1 MTRRAVAPLLAL
13 VLLFL
18 ILAGCESDRLLTE
31 EPPGEGAINL
41 AAIPVRLAQAAPSA
55 RHGCFVSLRRSDG
68 NGYAAR
74 QLALYFSE
82 EIVAEAGGETE
93 QVAYRLYDAG
103 GALLSTANCRI
114 PASEAA
120 AKVVHERLRYKATL
134 GERTQVLAA
143 APAGVGDADMWCE
156 AGRCWRERLLG
167 AAGNGSV
174 ASKAKR
180 NALGGLGLTSTAGE
194 CGDDGWGG
202 GGGSSPPPD
211 DGPPSNDDPDLPN
224 TPGPPAIDPSPPPPS
239 SGGGSSGG
247 GDNSGDD
254 EEETGP
260 GHGGDPVL
268 AGVTAEAGECEC
280 DGEEDCEPEDERPG
294 TIPVGRFIKVIKK
307 AIQYGNRGEDLLD
320 VRTWKQIGREEWD
333 GLLNCIGNL
342 GDAVMGEPVLWPIL
356 DCAADLTIG
365 LKGDDFIKGAKH
377 LGILDDFI
385 KTLRRSKH
393 FGAFVNSIANL
404 DVLYE
409 VAKLDLY
416 KYDKNGDA
424 IYRITEGKAR
434 SVFDSIARGWR
445 TGVTQ
450 LPGSRFQ
457 IRRGSEVITL
467 YRATGGSNAWSFD
480 VNRGG
485 RSFKIRFGSY

>member
-1 MTRRAVAPLLAL
+1 M
-13 VLLFL
+13 
-18 ILAGCESDRLLTE
+18 E
-31 EPPGEGAINL
+31 
-41 AAIPVRLAQAAPSA
+41 AATPM
-55 RHGCFVSLRRSDG
+55 
-68 NGYAAR
+68 R
-74 QLALYFSE
+74 QLTLHFSE
-82 EIVAEAGGETE
+82 EILTEAGGETE

-114 PASEAA
+114 PATERAAEAMR
-120 AKVVHERLRYKATL
+120 ERLRYKATL

-156 AGRCWRERLLG
+156 AGRCWRERLFG
-167 AAGNGSV
+167 AAGNGLV
-174 ASKAKR
+174 ASKVGSTT
-180 NALGGLGLTSTAGE
+180 ALNGLGLTSTASE
-194 CGDDGWGG
+194 CPGG
-202 GGGSSPPPD
+202 GGGGGGGGDGGGEFPPVTHPPTPIPTPPYDPPPPD
-211 DGPPSNDDPDLPN
+211 DPPPDNGGSCEKDENGRCGPPP
-224 TPGPPAIDPSPPPPS
+224 IDAPPPVVAVAGKCGDPPCIDCP
-239 SGGGSSGG
+239 G
-247 GDNSGDD
+247 GDGS
-254 EEETGP
+254 
-260 GHGGDPVL
+260 
-268 AGVTAEAGECEC
+268 
-280 DGEEDCEPEDERPG
+280 
-294 TIPVGRFIKVIKK
+294 TIPVGKFIKITRK
-307 AIQYGNRGEDLLD
+307 AIEYGRRGEDLLEL
-320 VRTWKQIGREEWD
+320 RTWKKIGKEEWD

-342 GDAVMGEPVLWPIL
+342 GDAVLGEPVLWPIL
-356 DCAADLTIG
+356 DCVADLTIG
-365 LKGDDFIKGAKH
+365 LKGDDFLKGAKH
-377 LGILDDFI
+377 LGLLDDFL
-385 KTLRRSKH
+385 KALRKSKH
-393 FGAFVNSIANL
+393 FGAFVNSIQDL

-424 IYRITEGKAR
+424 IYRITEGKAK